1 MQSRLWI
8 ARWPLL
14 VLQSALVAAWSCA
27 AWASPEAM
35 HGDVTDADGRPLA
48 AARVELRAPDG
59 SAVATAT
66 TDRGGRFAIPSESAG
81 GYVLAAEKA
90 GFASASE
97 PVVLPAASDAPLSI
111 RLTRAGA
118 GPVVVQSLTVDARER
133 PVVARPGVTATGAS
147 QNAVTAQNI
156 ASLPTGGTT
165 PMTDVLAQMPGV
177 AIDQNQQIHIRNT
190 EGPQFQYQINGVLV
204 PLDINTNPPFLSMIN
219 PLFVKRLDLLDGVLP
234 ARYSYATGGVVD
246 IQTKDGCED
255 PGASVT
261 MLVAQRQTLQPS
273 AQLAG
278 CSGKFSYYVSG
289 LYDQGETAFSSAT
302 PGPNPIHDFT
312 RRGQAFGFFAYQLNS
327 TARLSLMLSA
337 AASDNQLPDQ
347 AGLPPQFVLQLPG
360 GPQSFLFTVPDIP
373 SAKINSYL
381 NFRDYLGIVDL
392 DGSVGPN
399 VTYQLAYSAH
409 FISEQFK
416 PDDDGEL
423 IYQGVASTATHQD
436 LDHTLEGDVTAQVGQ
451 HAIGAGFYAGAYR
464 VTVNDSSLVFP
475 LLFDGDLSSPIPIG
489 APPPGSAELGT
500 GIPVNPPIRIVDNVR
515 ATNVV
520 LGLYVSDLWQLS
532 ERLSADVGARLD
544 YLSGFTNHK
553 QFDPTINFTY
563 KLTGAATLHGGYAR
577 YMQVPSFQGLS
588 PTTEKA
594 FLVTTAQQTPG
605 GPTPLTEDD
614 HEWDVG
620 LVYHLG
626 AHVTLSQDNYFEL
639 TRHYLDTGQFGDVP
653 IFAPFNY
660 DHGYIWGSEF
670 AVRYAG
676 ERPTAYAN
684 LTVGQNWQ
692 KDVVTGQ
699 FNFDASELAVIDTRG
714 FQLDHQPLAGA
725 SIGLTYRLGPYT
737 LALDSVFSS
746 GLHGGFADQEVLPY
760 VAQVNG
766 SLERTFHVPGI
777 GRIINRL
784 TIVNLFDRTNL
795 IRPAEGIGIFQ
806 AAYGPRFT
814 LQDSLTIAL

>member
-1 MQSRLWI
+1 
-8 ARWPLL
+8 
-14 VLQSALVAAWSCA
+14 
-27 AWASPEAM
+27 
-35 HGDVTDADGRPLA
+35 
-48 AARVELRAPDG
+48 
-59 SAVATAT
+59 
-66 TDRGGRFAIPSESAG
+66 
-81 GYVLAAEKA
+81 
-90 GFASASE
+90 
-97 PVVLPAASDAPLSI
+97 
-111 RLTRAGA
+111 
-118 GPVVVQSLTVDARER
+118 
-133 PVVARPGVTATGAS
+133 
-147 QNAVTAQNI
+147 
-156 ASLPTGGTT
+156 
-165 PMTDVLAQMPGV
+165 
-177 AIDQNQQIHIRNT
+177 
-190 EGPQFQYQINGVLV
+190 V

-219 PLFVKRLDLLDGVLP
+219 PQFVQRMDLLDGVLP

-246 IQTKDGCED
+246 ILTKDGCED
-255 PGASVT
+255 PGGSLT
-261 MLVAQRQTLQPS
+261 LLVGQREVVQPS
-273 AQLAG
+273 GQFGGCAG
-278 CSGKFSYYVSG
+278 KLSYYVNG
-289 LYDQGETAFSSAT
+289 LYSQGNDAFSSAT

-312 RRGQAFGFFAYQLNS
+312 RRGQAFGFFAYQLSS
-327 TARLSLMLSA
+327 TTRLSVVLSA
-337 AASDNQLPDQ
+337 AASDNQLPNQ
-347 AGLPPQFVLQLPG
+347 AGLAPQFVLQLPG
-360 GPQSFLFTVPDIP
+360 PTPQSFLFTVPDIP

-392 DGSVGPN
+392 DGSIGPD
-399 VTYQLAYSAH
+399 VTYKLAYSAH

-436 LDHTLEGDVTAQVGQ
+436 IDHTLEGDVTAQVGQ
-451 HAIGAGFYAGAYR
+451 HTIGAGFYAGAYR

-475 LLFDGDLSSPIPIG
+475 LLLDGDLSRPAGLG
-489 APPPGSAELGT
+489 ALPSPPPASPDKGT
-500 GIPVNPPIRIVDNVR
+500 GIPINPPILIVDNVR

-520 LGLYVSDLWQLS
+520 LGLYVSDLWRIS

-563 KLTGAATLHGGYAR
+563 KPTGAATLHAGYAR

-588 PTTEKA
+588 PTVTKA
-594 FLVTTAQQTPG
+594 FASTSAQQSPG

-620 LVYHLG
+620 LVYQLG
-626 AHVTLSQDNYFEL
+626 AHVTLSQDNYYEL

-660 DHGYIWGSEF
+660 NRGYIWGSEF

-676 ERPTAYAN
+676 ERLTAYAN

-692 KDVVTGQ
+692 KGVVTGQ
-699 FNFDASELAVIDTRG
+699 FNFEPNELAVIDTRG

-737 LALDSVFSS
+737 VSLDSVFSS

-760 VAQVNG
+760 VAQVNAAV
-766 SLERTFHVPGI
+766 ERTFRVPGV
-777 GRIINRL
+777 GRIVNRL

-814 LQDSLTIAL
+814 LQDSLTIAW